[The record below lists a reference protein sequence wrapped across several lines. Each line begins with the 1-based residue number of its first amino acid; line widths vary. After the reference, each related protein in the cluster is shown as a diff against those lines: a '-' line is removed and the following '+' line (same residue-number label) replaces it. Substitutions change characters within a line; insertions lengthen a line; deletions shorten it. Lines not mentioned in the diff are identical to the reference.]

1 MSLLNYSLTAFITY
15 LGLIGGML
23 LAFLTE
29 EELKPGRKYFII
41 LQHICFI
48 SIFAGLFYYFFVN
61 KLVPELITIAVLFII
76 IISTCYYSA
85 VKLKKSKRKPII
97 ISYIIYSVFAVGFYL
112 SSKIIGMHIIIS
124 SLIFI
129 YGLPAGTK
137 LTDPKKKLK
146 SFWIIL
152 SHIFY
157 VAIAIILKLC
167 FL

>member
-1 MSLLNYSLTAFITY
+1 MLSYSIAAVVTY
-15 LGLIGGML
+15 LGLVAGML
-23 LAFLTE
+23 LAFFTE
-29 EELKPGRKYFII
+29 EELKAGRKYFIL
-41 LQHICFI
+41 LQHVCFI
-48 SIFAGLFYYFFVN
+48 SIIAGLFYYFFIN
-61 KLVPELITIAVLFII
+61 KLISELIIIAILFVILAL
-76 IISTCYYSA
+76 TCYFSA

-97 ISYIIYSVFAVGFYL
+97 ISYIIYAVLAVGFYL
-112 SSKIIGMHIIIS
+112 SSKVIGMHIIIS

-157 VAIAIILKLC
+157 VAIAIILKLR